1 MANNA
6 KSQRAGTQRFL
17 FAGIHG
23 TSHSPTESLAIFQN
37 GRADIV
43 LKSVNDLP
51 AVLGAGN

>member
-6 KSQRAGTQRFL
+6 KSQRAGMQRFL

-23 TSHSPTESLAIFQN
+23 TSHSPRESLAIFQK
-37 GRADIV
+37 GGADIV